1 MAKIFISKKTTK
13 PTMKFP
19 KIGTPPK
26 FLLWFTLGFFSS
38 SMAEVLSSS
47 HPQGIFDLWGIMVIF
62 PLYTL
67 HILVLSGILFKIG
80 INWQRLFLF
89 GCVFGM
95 YEGYITKVFWDPFW
109 GPEEFEVLGVYW
121 FQFSTLVFFWHAFF
135 AFILPLLV
143 VERFFTSS
151 SFVLDSVKKF
161 PLLNK
166 LSRRTAV
173 LPLTFGLVQS
183 SNTSAETTITFGVA
197 NLITLVAI
205 TLLFKKLYKNQMYS
219 IDELLPKGR
228 DLKILTLM
236 LIAFYIFWTFVL
248 RYESIGDIKSQLV
261 VLLMYLIFGIAI
273 IKSSDHNEHLKEVQ
287 ENHKHGF
294 RPLYIYYTTYL
305 ASAIT
310 FVMISAVL
318 PTFPITIAFL
328 LLGTAYGI
336 ALFLIVLRFLPP
348 PVIFLRLKSKLKR
361 T

>member
-1 MAKIFISKKTTK
+1 
-13 PTMKFP
+13 MKFP
-19 KIGTPPK
+19 KIGTPPPK

-109 GPEEFEVLGVYW
+109 GPEEIEVLGVYW

-173 LPLTFGLVQS
+173 LP
-183 SNTSAETTITFGVA
+183 
-197 NLITLVAI
+197 
-205 TLLFKKLYKNQMYS
+205 
-219 IDELLPKGR
+219 P
-228 DLKILTLM
+228 
-236 LIAFYIFWTFVL
+236 
-248 RYESIGDIKSQLV
+248 
-261 VLLMYLIFGIAI
+261 
-273 IKSSDHNEHLKEVQ
+273 H
-287 ENHKHGF
+287 
-294 RPLYIYYTTYL
+294 
-305 ASAIT
+305 
-310 FVMISAVL
+310 
-318 PTFPITIAFL
+318 
-328 LLGTAYGI
+328 
-336 ALFLIVLRFLPP
+336 
-348 PVIFLRLKSKLKR
+348 LRLGAILEHFCGNHNNLRSCKPNNLSRDNAPIQKTLQKPNVQH
-361 T
+361 